1 MATNELLKDI
11 SSGKEL
17 KHAETVDKSVPAIPA
32 DVHIKKVD
40 REGFLKEVE
49 SGKELKKADT
59 VDKSAPQIPES
70 ANLHKVD
77 RGALLKDIQSKAKE

>member
-1 MATNELLKDI
+1 MANNELLKDI
-11 SSGKEL
+11 AGGKEL
-17 KHAETVDKSVPAIPA
+17 KHAETVDKSAPAIPS
-32 DVHIKKVD
+32 DVQIKKVD

-49 SGKELKKADT
+49 GGKELKHADT
-59 VDKSAPQIPES
+59 VDKSAPAIPDT